1 MLAPVTEAS
10 RISGLNIVRGYFSL
24 AQSLAWVSGI
34 VILQVATKGSRPL
47 LPCSY
52 VVRTRSFPTMAAEEE
67 STEGLC
73 GIILR
78 AYLGSDLHHFYP
90 HSISLN
96 PGTRPHLGES
106 GKGRG

>member
-24 AQSLAWVSGI
+24 AQSLAWVSGT

-52 VVRTRSFPTMAAEEE
+52 VVRTRSFPTVVAEEE